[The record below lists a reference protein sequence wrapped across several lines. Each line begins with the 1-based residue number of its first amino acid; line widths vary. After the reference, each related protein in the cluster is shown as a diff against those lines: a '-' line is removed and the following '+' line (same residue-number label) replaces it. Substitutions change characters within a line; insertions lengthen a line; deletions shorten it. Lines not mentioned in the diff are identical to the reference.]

1 MGGVPQREVEVI
13 VIYKNEKRQVLES
26 TYQLADI
33 NLEVFTLM
41 SKIKLRSKG
50 IKRVLW
56 AMNE

>member
-13 VIYKNEKRQVLES
+13 VIYKKEKRQVLES

-33 NLEVFTLM
+33 NLEVFTFM

-50 IKRVLW
+50 IKLVL
-56 AMNE
+56 